1 MSKYEII
8 IPAAFGVEASVA
20 FELKRMGM
28 ENIKTENGRVV
39 YYGDETD
46 ICKINMGTACGERVL
61 IRLAAFEARTF
72 DELFDGVKSIPWEDY
87 VPSDAAVTVDAKSVK
102 SDLFSLSDCQKI
114 SKKAIV
120 ERIKMAYRT
129 AIVPETGTLYPV
141 IVSLR
146 ENLAE
151 IFIDTSGEGLHRR
164 GYRENAGAAPLKET
178 LAATMVDLSVWKAS
192 RPLVDPMC
200 GSGTILIEAVYD
212 ALRTAPNKDR
222 NFISKTWGNIP
233 SSAWREARE
242 MLEARE
248 EPSNRELFDICGYD
262 IDDRVLSTARKNASK
277 AGVGDCI
284 SFHKRS
290 FEEFSTQ
297 KKYGCIIT
305 NPPYG
310 ERMGDRA
317 ALKSIYKRFGEILN
331 SLDTWSFFILT
342 ADENFEDAVERK
354 ADKKRKLY
362 NGRIKTQLYQF
373 MGKRPP
379 KERA

>member
-1 MSKYEII
+1 MSKYEIV

-28 ENIKTENGRVV
+28 ENIKTENGRVI
-39 YYGDETD
+39 YYGDELD
-46 ICKINMGTACGERVL
+46 ICRINMGTACGERVL
-61 IRLAAFEARTF
+61 IRLASFEARSF
-72 DELFDGVKSIPWEDY
+72 DELFDGVKNIPWEDY

-120 ERIKMAYRT
+120 ERLKMAYRT
-129 AIVPETGTLYPV
+129 AVVPETGALYPV
-141 IVSLR
+141 IVSIR
-146 ENLAE
+146 ENIAD

-164 GYRENAGAAPLKET
+164 GYRENAGTAPLKET

-222 NFISKTWGNIP
+222 SFISKTWGNIP
-233 SSAWREARE
+233 ASAWKEARE

-262 IDDRVLSTARKNASK
+262 IDDRVLSVARKNAAK

-310 ERMGDRA
+310 ERMGDAA

-342 ADENFEDAVERK
+342 ADENFEDAVGRK

-362 NGRIKTQLYQF
+362 NGRIKTQLYQY

-379 KERA
+379 KERV